1 MKKEKYHIEYL
12 FENISINSLWQKVS
26 TSFGL
31 SEWFADTVEEDDDA
45 FIFSWEGSQQ
55 KARIVFRRNTSIR
68 FHWEAEPDFTFFEL
82 MLAYDELTG
91 VTSLKIIDFAES
103 QETND
108 AIMLWNTQIEN
119 LRRIIGA

>member
-68 FHWEAEPDFTFFEL
+68 FHWEDEPDFTFFEL

-91 VTSLKIIDFAES
+91 VTSLKIIDFAEN